1 MVKYD
6 QCFKTNTDKKAIRE
20 QLWKS
25 SQLDGITG
33 NSSEKVA
40 FKMHPEDTTTYGRSQ
55 DNSRNRAGKEKNK
68 QADFFI
74 HL

>member
-25 SQLDGITG
+25 SYLDKIIG

-40 FKMHPEDTTTYGRSQ
+40 FKMHPEGTTT
-55 DNSRNRAGKEKNK
+55 
-68 QADFFI
+68 
-74 HL
+74 